1 MLDKNKKKHLL
12 MISFIISILYALHFA
27 IPLYVTSTYLANFIE
42 TSYIGVVYSFMG
54 LFSFLLSV
62 YLGRFVKKYHSYNTS
77 LLILLTG
84 FVSTLSLSFLTE
96 TWMVILAFVISNTCS
111 FLFFSILNFF
121 IEEFDSDGKTGETR
135 GIFLTLMN
143 VGILFAALS
152 AGQILSLYSFS
163 VLWIVSASCLIP
175 ILFLIKQNYA
185 HIPDPNFRNP
195 SMLSAVKHV
204 MHNKNLFAVFLA
216 VLAMECFFVT
226 MAIYAPTVLNNNLN
240 ISLETYLSFILPF
253 ALIPFVIFP
262 YQLGI
267 IADKKYG
274 EKEMLIIGVVMLILI
289 SIIFP
294 NINNVSLFTVAIFL
308 FISRIG
314 ASLVESM
321 CTIYFYKKVNAGEI
335 SIIALFSSV
344 RVIAYIIMPL
354 ISSIILSFSLPIAYI
369 FYFLSLMF
377 IYSLYKLRNLVD
389 TK

>member
-27 IPLYVTSTYLANFIE
+27 IPLYVTSTYLAKFIE
-42 TSYIGVVYSFMG
+42 TSYVGVVYSFMG
-54 LFSFLLSV
+54 LFSFLLSI

-96 TWMVILAFVISNTCS
+96 TWMVITAFVISNTCS

-121 IEEFDSDGKTGETR
+121 VEEFDSDGKTGETR

-143 VGILFAALS
+143 VGILFSALF

-163 VLWIVSASCLIP
+163 ALWIVSAVCLLP
-175 ILFLIKQNYA
+175 IIFLIRHNYA
-185 HIPDPNFRNP
+185 HIPDPKFRNP
-195 SMLSAVKHV
+195 SMLIAIKHV
-204 MHNKNLFAVFLA
+204 MRNKNLFAVFLS
-216 VLAMECFFVT
+216 VLSLECFLVT
-226 MAIYAPTVLNNNLN
+226 MSIYAPNVLSANLN
-240 ISLETYLSFILPF
+240 INLETYLSFILPF

-274 EKEMLIIGVVMLILI
+274 EKEMLVIGSVILI
-289 SIIFP
+289 FISLIFP
-294 NINNVSLFTVAIFL
+294 NINNVGMFTVAVFL
-308 FISRIG
+308 FISRVG

-335 SIIALFSSV
+335 SIIALFSSI

-354 ISSIILSFSLPIAYI
+354 FSSVILSFGLPISYI
-369 FYFLSLMF
+369 FYFLALTLV
-377 IYSLYKLRNLVD
+377 YSLYKLRNLVD

>member
-27 IPLYVTSTYLANFIE
+27 IPLYVTSTYLANFIQ
-42 TSYIGVVYSFMG
+42 TSYIGIVYSFMG
-54 LFSFLLSV
+54 LFSFLLSM

-77 LLILLTG
+77 LLILLIG

-96 TWMVILAFVISNTCS
+96 TWMIVVAFVLSNTCS

-121 IEEFDSDGKTGETR
+121 IEEFDSDGETGETR

-163 VLWIVSASCLIP
+163 VLWTISAACLIP
-175 ILFLIKQNYA
+175 IMFLIRHNYA
-185 HIPDPNFRNP
+185 HIPDPKFRNP

-204 MHNKNLFAVFLA
+204 MHNKNIFAVFLA
-216 VLAMECFFVT
+216 LLSLECFFVT
-226 MAIYAPTVLNNNLN
+226 MSIYAPTVLKNNLD

-253 ALIPFVIFP
+253 ALIPFVVFP
-262 YQLGI
+262 YQLGV
-267 IADKKYG
+267 IADKRYG
-274 EKEMLIIGVVMLILI
+274 EKEMLVIGIIMLIIIGIV
-289 SIIFP
+289 FP
-294 NINNVSLFTVAIFL
+294 NISNVSMLTVALFL
-308 FISRIG
+308 FISRIA

-335 SIIALFSSV
+335 SIIALFSSI

-354 ISSIILSFSLPIAYI
+354 FSSVILYSGLSIAYI
-369 FYFLSLMF
+369 FYFLALMM
-377 IYSLYKLRNLVD
+377 IYSLYKLKNLVD